1 MQRPQAIGYI
11 TRTMQLR
18 TPQAESLTLFADY
31 LETDAGRVLLG
42 NMRKSERRP
51 IPEIESLT
59 RSHFQSAPLSGGFQ
73 SFDGRSFPAFTFAL
87 ATWVGKTRL
96 MGAFVAYLFLVYG
109 VQHFLLVAPGNTIYR
124 KLVDDFSKMN
134 NPKYVFRGIEEIN
147 SFTANIITKDN
158 YASSP
163 SNTQTSIIWGNKI
176 QINIFNIQQFAEK
189 DKKTKD
195 GDLEGKGINA
205 FSETHGKTYFEYL
218 SELDDLVVL
227 LDESH
232 HYHADAAFSSLD
244 RMGPLVGLEF
254 TATPY
259 TGRTVGRGKE
269 KVPEQK
275 WNIVYNYNLGNA
287 IRDKYVKDP
296 WIGTEADIDFKQF
309 DSESLE
315 TDKRKLQLGAYFHER
330 AKIAIAEYASENNVN
345 PVKPV
350 MLIVAKDTD
359 HAKELRMLIDSD
371 EFRGGIYKWKVIEVH
386 TKTTGEESDEAV
398 DKLISL
404 ESPDNYVEIVIHV
417 NMLKEWWDVANIYTI
432 VPLRQSAS
440 EILTEQT
447 IGRGLRLP
455 YGSRVS
461 YYDESTGNQKYEL
474 VDRVMIVAHERYSQV
489 VEQARTSTLIQP
501 TNIEQV
507 STEDASKTKIIV
519 ESRSLV
525 IEKFED
531 KIKENTI
538 IMEAVA
544 EIARKEVSK
553 TFDENTPQDVR
564 IYAIEK
570 KTDEM
575 VTGLAKEKVRELSF
589 ETYHA
594 QQTEKEQKDTPY
606 EEGSIFAQFSSE
618 VKSEIKISTD
628 SMKAELEL
636 RNIPIPRLILT
647 PHYSNISIVW
657 FDLDTTRLSRVQM
670 NTTILEQALQWVG
683 QMTLEWWVV
692 WNEGERRETR
702 MDNIGVGTNQ
712 SPENTIIAG
721 LLDFPL
727 IDYDEQRDI
736 LLSLAHEAVS
746 FYRGFTKNEDHLR
759 EIIENNFHQIA
770 GDIYAQIN
778 EHKVIEWDGFID
790 SGLRSPLPYLLPYN
804 ISMEVDES
812 EFTLASQ
819 VNSFSR
825 SKVYSSFMKACHKRY
840 KFDSSDEARLAYLL
854 DRDSSVEDWLRPAPN
869 QFEWLFWRDAIGN
882 TNHRY
887 EPDFVV
893 EFDDEVVMI
902 EVKPD
907 AEVQND
913 DVQAKK
919 KAADA
924 YCKVVSEHIG
934 SFGIVKPWKYII
946 VPTSKI
952 TITSTV
958 NWIIKH

>member
-1 MQRPQAIGYI
+1 MNKEQALPYIGI
-11 TRTMQLR
+11 AMQLR
-18 TPQAESLTLFADY
+18 TPQAESLVLFADY

-42 NMRKSERRP
+42 NMRKSGRKT
-51 IPEIESLT
+51 IAEIESLT
-59 RSHFQSAPLSGGFQ
+59 RVHFQSTVLSANFQ
-73 SFDGRSFPAFTFAL
+73 SFDGRAFPAFTFAL

-163 SNTQTSIIWGNKI
+163 SNTQTSIMGGNKI

-189 DKKTKD
+189 DKKNKD
-195 GDLEGKGINA
+195 GDLEGKWINA

-244 RMGPLVGLEF
+244 RMGPLMGLEF

-287 IRDKYVKDP
+287 IRDTYVKDP

-315 TDKRKLQLGAYFHER
+315 ADKRKLQLGAYFHER
-330 AKIAIAEYASENNVN
+330 AKVAIAEYASENNVD

-359 HAKELRMLIDSD
+359 HAKELRTLIDSD

-455 YGSRVS
+455 YGTRVS
-461 YYDESTGNQKYEL
+461 YYDESTGKRKYEL
-474 VDRVMIVAHERYSQV
+474 VDRVMIMAHEKYSQV

-507 STEDASKTKIIV
+507 SSDDSGKTKVIV

-525 IEKFED
+525 IEKFEER
-531 KIKENTI
+531 IKENTI

-564 IYAIEK
+564 MYAIEK

-575 VTGLAKEKVRELSF
+575 VTELAKEKVRELSF
-589 ETYHA
+589 ESYHA

-606 EEGSIFAQFSSE
+606 EEGSIFAQLSSE

-647 PHYSNISIVW
+647 PHSNNISITW
-657 FDLDTTRLSRVQM
+657 FVLDTTRLSRVQM

-683 QMTLEWWVV
+683 QMTLDGGIV

-727 IDYDEQRDI
+727 VDYDEQRDI
-736 LLSLAHEAVS
+736 LLSLAREAVNY
-746 FYRGFTKNEDHLR
+746 YRGFTKNEDHLR
-759 EIIENNFHQIA
+759 EIIENNFHHIA
-770 GDIYAQIN
+770 GDIYTQID
-778 EHKVIEWDGFID
+778 EHTIIEWDCFID

-804 ISMEVDES
+804 ISMEMGET
-812 EFTLASQ
+812 EFSLASQ
-819 VNSFSR
+819 VDSFSR

-854 DRDSSVEDWLRPAPN
+854 DRDGSVEDWLRPAPN
-869 QFEWLFWRDAIGN
+869 QFEWLFWRDTIGN

-893 EFDDEVVMI
+893 ELDDEIIMI

-907 AEVQND
+907 GELMNT

-919 KAADA
+919 KSADA
-924 YCKVVSEHIG
+924 YCKIVNENIWSY
-934 SFGIVKPWKYII
+934 GIVKPWRYII
-946 VPTSKI
+946 IPTSRI
-952 TITSTV
+952 TVTST
-958 NWIIKH
+958 IKWLFAR

>member
-1 MQRPQAIGYI
+1 
-11 TRTMQLR
+11 
-18 TPQAESLTLFADY
+18 
-31 LETDAGRVLLG
+31 
-42 NMRKSERRP
+42 
-51 IPEIESLT
+51 
-59 RSHFQSAPLSGGFQ
+59 
-73 SFDGRSFPAFTFAL
+73 
-87 ATWVGKTRL
+87 
-96 MGAFVAYLFLVYG
+96 
-109 VQHFLLVAPGNTIYR
+109 
-124 KLVDDFSKMN
+124 MN

-147 SFTANIITKDN
+147 GFTANIITKDN

-163 SNTQTSIIWGNKI
+163 SNTQTSLMGGNKI

-189 DKKTKD
+189 DKKNKD
-195 GDLEGKGINA
+195 GDFEGKWINA

-259 TGRTVGRGKE
+259 TGRTVGRGRE
-269 KVPEQK
+269 RVPEQK
-275 WNIVYNYNLGNA
+275 GNIVYNYNLGNA

-296 WIGTEADIDFKQF
+296 WIGTEADVDFRQF
-309 DSESLE
+309 DTESLE

-330 AKIAIAEYASENNVN
+330 AKVAIVEYASENNVD

-359 HAKELRMLIDSD
+359 HAKELKTLIDSD

-461 YYDESTGNQKYEL
+461 CYDESTGKQKYEL

-501 TNIEQV
+501 TNIEQI
-507 STEDASKTKIIV
+507 SDEDASKTKIIV

-525 IEKFED
+525 IEKFEEI
-531 KIKENTI
+531 IKENPT

-544 EIARKEVSK
+544 EIAKKEVSK

-564 IYAIEK
+564 LYAIEK

-575 VTGLAKEKVRELSF
+575 VTGLAKEKARELSF
-589 ETYHA
+589 ESYHA
-594 QQTEKEQKDTPY
+594 QQIEREQKDVPY
-606 EEGSIFAQFSSE
+606 EEGSIFAQFSNE
-618 VKSEIKISTD
+618 VKNEINISTD
-628 SMKAELEL
+628 TMKTKLEL

-647 PHYSNISIVW
+647 PHYSNIRIDL
-657 FDLDTTRLSRVQM
+657 FELDTSRLSRLQ
-670 NTTILEQALQWVG
+670 TDITILEQALQWES
-683 QMTLEWWVV
+683 QMTID
-692 WNEGERRETR
+692 G
-702 MDNIGVGTNQ
+702 NIVGTEWRRVFTQLEMIGSGTSQ
-712 SPENTIIAG
+712 SPENTIISW

-727 IDYDEQRDI
+727 IDYEEQKSI
-736 LLSLAHEAVS
+736 LMNLARSAANH
-746 FYRGFTKNEDHLR
+746 YRWFAKNEDHLK

-770 GDIYAQIN
+770 EDIYSQIN
-778 EHKVIEWDGFID
+778 DHKIIEWDGFID
-790 SGLRSPLPYLLPYN
+790 SGLRAPLPYLLPYN
-804 ISMEVDES
+804 ISMEVGES

-819 VNSFSR
+819 VDSFPR
-825 SKVYSSFMKACHKRY
+825 FKVYSGFMKACHKRY

-893 EFDDEVVMI
+893 ELDNEVVMI

-907 AEVQND
+907 MEITND
-913 DVQAKK
+913 DVQSKK

-924 YCKVVSEHIG
+924 YCRVVSEHIG
-934 SFGIVKPWKYII
+934 SFGIIKPWRYII

-952 TITSTV
+952 TITSTLQV
-958 NWIIKH
+958 LLGV